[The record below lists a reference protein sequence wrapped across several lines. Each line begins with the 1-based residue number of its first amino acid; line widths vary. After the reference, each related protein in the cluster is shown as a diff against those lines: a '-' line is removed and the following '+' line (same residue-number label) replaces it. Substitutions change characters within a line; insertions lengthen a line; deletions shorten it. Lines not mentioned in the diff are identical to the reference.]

1 MSKYKLSNQQ
11 LAIKQALAFCVDL
24 ALVSLP
30 LLIAPSL
37 EILPLF
43 ALLWY
48 LYIPLMEYYKSQTFG
63 MMLIG
68 TRIVNSNDKES
79 RIALGTAFRRQ
90 LARVSMMWGVLGWL
104 FLFFSKQY
112 IADYVISDGKNY
124 SIESNA
130 EGLVRAHKNNQ
141 YKVIFLAFA
150 IMALFSIAKK
160 SF

>member
-1 MSKYKLSNQQ
+1 MSEYKLNNKY

-63 MMLIG
+63 MMLMG
-68 TRIVNSNDKES
+68 TRIVHSNDKES
-79 RIALGTAFRRQ
+79 HIALGTAFRRQ
-90 LARVSMMWGVLGWL
+90 LARVSMMWGVVGWL
-104 FLFFSKQY
+104 FLFVGKQY
-112 IADYVISDGKNY
+112 ITDYAIIDKNY
-124 SIESNA
+124 SSIQAGEDGWVKVHA
-130 EGLVRAHKNNQ
+130 QNQ
-141 YKVIFLAFA
+141 YKVIFFV
-150 IMALFSIAKK
+150 LFLMIVFSYLRGVM
-160 SF
+160 